1 MIWAL
6 ICKIKKTTTATKR
19 RKAFCSRN
27 ICKRQ
32 NVPALKTDPLETI
45 FPQKQNAF
53 LSSAGDL
60 FMPWSTIIMLTLKGP
75 NEMSLVVS
83 AYIFLYALVHALEHI
98 LMDCLWNSTACI
110 WDYSVTH
117 SLHTVIPIF
126 PHVMHLSKFSPEGR
140 NDFLMTI
147 CTLLMEQ
154 LGGKE
159 ITLGVLFASW
169 LTRVE
174 CIP

>member
-98 LMDCLWNSTACI
+98 LMDCLRNSTACI